1 VLRESIGATA
11 DAGLAE
17 IAARVKVTM
26 KDGTVHTQV
35 VDRVTGS
42 AENPMSDTALEAKVS
57 GLAQGVLSQSQ
68 VAKLIAQC
76 WRLMESSDAAEL
88 ARCATPA

>member
-1 VLRESIGATA
+1 
-11 DAGLAE
+11 
-17 IAARVKVTM
+17 
-26 KDGTVHTQV
+26 
-35 VDRVTGS
+35 
-42 AENPMSDTALEAKVS
+42 MSDTALEAKVS